1 MSRRH
6 HVFRRLFY
14 LLLTTLLSATFG
26 AMRGTADDFG
36 YPPPPGPYRGE
47 SHISLTAQLPAGQ
60 AAADSVGSGAQASRG
75 AAGML
80 PLPVDTYSA
89 SDTADILFGSV
100 PTLPPSF
107 TDSDDPAQQTV
118 TGSVLSPPVHTQT
131 TVPGAPPGDGW
142 SMDLSH
148 ERQSGVAAGRQYPSN
163 VPAYPGYQQPAPPYH
178 PGYQAYP
185 SQSGNPSSGYP
196 PAGDYAA
203 PYPRS
208 EPYAMP
214 STSDP
219 VPDAARYAPNDAMQ
233 GYPAGIEM
241 RDLPDVPQTSASEA
255 AARDIFR
262 PAEQD

>member
-1 MSRRH
+1 M
-6 HVFRRLFY
+6 LI
-14 LLLTTLLSATFG
+14 SATFG
-26 AMRGTADDFG
+26 AMRGTAADFG
-36 YPPPPGPYRGE
+36 YPPPPGPYRSE
-47 SHISLTAQLPAGQ
+47 SHISRPVQPQAGQ
-60 AAADSVGSGAQASRG
+60 ATADSVGSGAQASRG

-100 PTLPPSF
+100 PTLPPS
-107 TDSDDPAQQTV
+107 TAEPEDPAQRTV
-118 TGSVLSPPVHTQT
+118 KGSVPSPPAHTQT
-131 TVPGAPPGDGW
+131 TVPGAPPGDGDGW
-142 SMDLSH
+142 SMDFSH
-148 ERQSGVAAGRQYPSN
+148 DRQSGVAAGRQYPSS
-163 VPAYPGYQQPAPPYH
+163 VPAYPGYQQPAPPYY

-219 VPDAARYAPNDAMQ
+219 VTDAARYAPNDAMQ

-241 RDLPDVPQTSASEA
+241 RDLPDVPHTSASEA